1 MRKRILAL
9 ALLPGILVAP
19 GFPGDKKFAFGLKGG
34 FYSPSSSTFNQGS
47 VPPTNQ
53 ALDYFGSILRAAG
66 VSPVINKLDKM
77 SWAMTL
83 GAEIEVY
90 LWPRISVALA
100 AERWT
105 SARQASVE
113 ASGGGDAG
121 SGFSEFNYQYDVTA
135 SLIPI
140 FTTIRY
146 HFGLPLKGL
155 AFHVGGGAGYCLG
168 RVWMTWNSPYVGSDT
183 LESKGSAFVFH
194 LSGGCELRIFEFLSA
209 ALDLKYPLGKIKEF
223 MIVESSRSTEKKLT
237 FADENGEM
245 QVFQWELNGPN
256 VGLFLKFRF

>member
-1 MRKRILAL
+1 MIKRILTL
-9 ALLPGILVAP
+9 ALLGEIVVAP
-19 GFPGDKKFAFGLKGG
+19 GFAGDKKFAFGLKGG

-47 VPPTNQ
+47 VSPTN
-53 ALDYFGSILRAAG
+53 LTLEYFGSILRAAG
-66 VSPVINKLDKM
+66 VSPAINKLDKM
-77 SWAMTL
+77 GWAMTL
-83 GAEIEVY
+83 GGEIEVY

-100 AERWT
+100 AECWRST
-105 SARQASVE
+105 RQASVE
-113 ASGGGDAG
+113 APGGGGAG
-121 SGFSEFNYQYDVTA
+121 NGFSGFNYQFEVTA

-140 FTTIRY
+140 FTTVRY

-168 RVWMTWNSPYVGSDT
+168 RIGMNWNSPYVGSDI

-209 ALDLKYPLGKIKEF
+209 ALDIRYPLGKIKEF

-237 FADENGEM
+237 FADENGELKA
-245 QVFQWELNGPN
+245 FQWELDGPN
-256 VGLFLKFRF
+256 IGLYLKVRF